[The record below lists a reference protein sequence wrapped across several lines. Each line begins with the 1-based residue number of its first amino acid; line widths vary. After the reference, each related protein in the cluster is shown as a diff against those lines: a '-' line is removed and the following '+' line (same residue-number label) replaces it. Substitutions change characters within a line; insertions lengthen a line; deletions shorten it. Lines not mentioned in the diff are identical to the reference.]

1 MTPSMGNTAGSL
13 AALAESLRAGRMP
26 LADYHGRLREKF
38 DKWNPRV
45 IAILEEQPDR
55 WERLAREAAELEAR
69 FPDPASRPPLYGV
82 AIGVKD
88 IFGVAGMLTR
98 AGCRL
103 PAELFAGPEA
113 AGVTALK
120 RAGALVLGKTV
131 STEFAY
137 FAAGPTRNPSNPAHT
152 PGGSSSGSAAAVA
165 AGMCPL
171 ALGSQTIG
179 SIIRPAAF
187 CGIVGFKPTYGRI
200 PIEGVLPISSAL
212 DHVGFFTPDVQS
224 AALAASVL
232 VEGWDRRSAA
242 ATPAAP
248 VLGVPEGPYLERT
261 SAEGLEH
268 FRATCRKLEGAG
280 FEVRSIPA
288 MDDFDEIVE
297 CHLNLMAAEMA
308 EVHKDWFARYR
319 DLYHAKTATLIEK
332 GQKVSVGQKEAGR
345 TGREKFREE
354 IVRLLDEHKLTD
366 QDKLTDG
373 HKLSGLIAPSA
384 VGPAP
389 EGLES
394 TGDPIMNLPWTYAGL
409 PVVNV
414 PSGLAENGLP
424 LGLQVVGRWMGD
436 EALLSLSARVAETLG
451 PLPPS

>member
-1 MTPSMGNTAGSL
+1 
-13 AALAESLRAGRMP
+13 
-26 LADYHGRLREKF
+26 
-38 DKWNPRV
+38 
-45 IAILEEQPDR
+45 
-55 WERLAREAAELEAR
+55 
-69 FPDPASRPPLYGV
+69 
-82 AIGVKD
+82 
-88 IFGVAGMLTR
+88 
-98 AGCRL
+98 
-103 PAELFAGPEA
+103 
-113 AGVTALK
+113 
-120 RAGALVLGKTV
+120 
-131 STEFAY
+131 
-137 FAAGPTRNPSNPAHT
+137 
-152 PGGSSSGSAAAVA
+152 
-165 AGMCPL
+165 MCPL

-187 CGIVGFKPTYGRI
+187 CGVVGFKPTYGRI

-232 VEGWDRRSAA
+232 VEGWDRWSAA
-242 ATPAAP
+242 SAP

-268 FRATCRKLEGAG
+268 FRAACRKLEGAG
-280 FEVRSIPA
+280 FEVRAIPA

-297 CHLNLMAAEMA
+297 RHLNLMAAEMA
-308 EVHKDWFARYR
+308 EVHRDWFARYS

-332 GQKVSVGQKEAGR
+332 GEKVSVSQVEAGR
-345 TGREKFREE
+345 RGREKFREE
-354 IVRLLDEHKLTD
+354 IVRLTDQHKLTDEHKL
-366 QDKLTDG
+366 LNEN
-373 HKLSGLIAPSA
+373 KLSALIAPSA

-414 PSGLAENGLP
+414 PSGLAGNGLP

-436 EALLSLSARVAETLG
+436 EALLGLSSRIAEIFGRLT
-451 PLPPS
+451 PPA